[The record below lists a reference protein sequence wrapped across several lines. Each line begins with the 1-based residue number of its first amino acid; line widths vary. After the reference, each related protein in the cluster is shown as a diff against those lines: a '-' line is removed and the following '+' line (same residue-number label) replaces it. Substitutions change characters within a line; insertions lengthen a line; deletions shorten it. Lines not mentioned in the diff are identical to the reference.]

1 MPINIVR
8 DFNNKNPIEC
18 NDRSCTTVP
27 TYFEK
32 AGEYNIK
39 STITYTDL
47 TKSVATTKL
56 IVEE

>member
-1 MPINIVR
+1 MPINVSWE
-8 DFNNKNPIEC
+8 FGNNSPIEC
-18 NDRSCTTVP
+18 NDRSCMTVP

-39 STITYTDL
+39 CTITYADL

-56 IVEE
+56 VVE